1 MWIVRAEFDHGRG
14 YSEAV
19 NFGVFPSEREAVE
32 WMNGYPGDEDMLDMN
47 VEFIN
52 THTLPN
58 GEPNH

>member
-14 YSEAV
+14 YKAAV
-19 NFGVFPSEREAVE
+19 NFGMFPSEREAVE
-32 WMNGYPGDEDMLDMN
+32 WMNDYPSDEDMLDMN

-52 THTLPN
+52 AHTLPN